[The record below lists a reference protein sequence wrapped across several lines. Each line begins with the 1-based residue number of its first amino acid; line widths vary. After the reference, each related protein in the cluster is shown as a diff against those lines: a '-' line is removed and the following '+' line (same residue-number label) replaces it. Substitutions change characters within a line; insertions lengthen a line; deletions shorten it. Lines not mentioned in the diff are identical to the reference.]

1 MFFDDRRFLCRG
13 MALTLLVGIA
23 LRVVI
28 GITLEYNNDVTAWT
42 NTLANIES
50 GNGLYN
56 VAGYY
61 YPPVWGYILASFS
74 EVIGFL
80 GIDQWSEIFTEIL
93 FVQDYNSEDAMVSTP
108 VFNLALTVMYMF
120 ADLLGALA
128 VYWLINHF
136 TEDTVKA
143 KIGFAVYFIGLNI
156 IFVGALGGMFD
167 SFSALMTLLCIILL
181 IKRNDFLSGIMFSM
195 AVLLKLFPVFIFFIV
210 VAYLLKKEG
219 RFINRRLALW
229 AAGAGLALL
238 VLYLPQILEGNLM
251 DSLSFI
257 TARAGNAEGT
267 GNILLKYSSMLIYPV
282 IAILEVFAAYR
293 FLKKDTYD
301 IDRTFVWFVLISL
314 AVVFIYPSTPQ
325 YILLMMPFLIVAA
338 FVHESRLTKPLLLLI
353 IGGAIFQTSSLPFD
367 LLSITMF
374 WDAMSLD
381 AWNSLYDLFYSP
393 LLGGFN
399 LMNIWSVVGAIPQ
412 YLSVLMTLWIILEHG
427 GIDLRGKIRKAV
439 GRETAATE

>member
-1 MFFDDRRFLCRG
+1 

-219 RFINRRLALW
+219 GFINRRLALW

-282 IAILEVFAAYR
+282 IAILEVFVAYR
-293 FLKKDTYD
+293 FLKRDTYD

>member
-1 MFFDDRRFLCRG
+1 

-156 IFVGALGGMFD
+156 ILVGALGGMFD

-181 IKRNDFLSGIMFSM
+181 IKRNDFLSGVMFSM

-219 RFINRRLALW
+219 GFINRRLALW

-282 IAILEVFAAYR
+282 IAILEVFVAYR
-293 FLKKDTYD
+293 FLKRDTYD

-338 FVHESRLTKPLLLLI
+338 FVHESRLTRPLLLLI

-439 GRETAATE
+439 GRETAAAE

>member
-1 MFFDDRRFLCRG
+1 

-219 RFINRRLALW
+219 GFINRRLALW

>member
-1 MFFDDRRFLCRG
+1 

-156 IFVGALGGMFD
+156 ILVGALGGMFD

-181 IKRNDFLSGIMFSM
+181 IKRNDFLSGVMFSM

-338 FVHESRLTKPLLLLI
+338 FVHESRLTRPLLLLI

-439 GRETAATE
+439 GRETAAAE

>member
-1 MFFDDRRFLCRG
+1 

-282 IAILEVFAAYR
+282 IAILEVFVAYR
-293 FLKKDTYD
+293 FLKRDTYD

-338 FVHESRLTKPLLLLI
+338 FVHESRLTRPLLLLI

-439 GRETAATE
+439 GRETAAAE

>member
-1 MFFDDRRFLCRG
+1 

-156 IFVGALGGMFD
+156 ILVGALGGMFD

-282 IAILEVFAAYR
+282 IAILEVFVAYR
-293 FLKKDTYD
+293 FLKRDTYD

-338 FVHESRLTKPLLLLI
+338 FVHESRLTRPLLLLI

-439 GRETAATE
+439 GRETAAAE